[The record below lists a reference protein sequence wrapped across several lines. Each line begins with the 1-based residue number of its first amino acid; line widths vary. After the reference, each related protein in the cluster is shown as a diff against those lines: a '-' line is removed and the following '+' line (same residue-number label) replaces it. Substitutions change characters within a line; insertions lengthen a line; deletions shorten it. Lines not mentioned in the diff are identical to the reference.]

1 MVTAEMVDGVL
12 RTFRLTR
19 AQYKVDTGMKP
30 WYVSQPP
37 QPQGALGPG
46 LPGRDQPEDN
56 RHGRDHRH
64 VREAILGGLRGR
76 SVYDSCGTRSSV
88 PATRG
93 PFRRVEQAGTRCW
106 TRSLTRSAEAT
117 GRAVGLGDASFAP
130 SGREAD
136 RSCQGERE
144 AVCPGTVRM
153 PSVRRPSSA
162 PASRAAA
169 VSHLRRQAGAE
180 RRVRGSSGE
189 GEGEE

>member
-88 PATRG
+88 PAARTVSACGAGGYKVLDAFFDKVSGGDRTCCG
-93 PFRRVEQAGTRCW
+93 LGRRLIRPFRQGSRPFLSRRA
-106 TRSLTRSAEAT
+106 RSGVSWH
-117 GRAVGLGDASFAP
+117 GQDAVGATPEFHTSIACCG
-130 SGREAD
+130 
-136 RSCQGERE
+136 C
-144 AVCPGTVRM
+144 VT
-153 PSVRRPSSA
+153 
-162 PASRAAA
+162 
-169 VSHLRRQAGAE
+169 LRRQAGD
-180 RRVRGSSGE
+180 
-189 GEGEE
+189 